1 MHYILFVYIASFVLS
16 GIGNSDAN
24 TRPRTSAKRPV
35 PAPPS
40 VPMAIMSRLDEADEE
55 EMREAVFDGEFKSV
69 PFRFEELFICLFGI
83 LKLMRVALCIP

>member
-1 MHYILFVYIASFVLS
+1 
-16 GIGNSDAN
+16 
-24 TRPRTSAKRPV
+24 
-35 PAPPS
+35 
-40 VPMAIMSRLDEADEE
+40 MAIMSRLDEADEE